1 MDSWEP
7 LMPRRLIVSLS
18 VAVGLVA
25 LPCTAFAARPEPPR
39 LFTAAGAGTAS
50 STALGAASTQPQVP
64 VVKLV
69 SPVELSV
76 GDEITITGENFT
88 PGPLR
93 NQLVFLRPGI
103 RPVFVPVELAEE
115 DEIRLHL
122 PAKLLPFLRRE
133 NGKGV
138 ATRFRI
144 TVLSRLF
151 GPLLTP
157 TVLSPLIKPPPAG
170 VEVAGAKDC
179 DGDGVA
185 DTPMPD
191 VLGLAV
197 VGLGLEG
204 VPEPGDE
211 LPDIPDV
218 IGAPG
223 LPDVP
228 LPDDL
233 PPESTP
239 AVPETPPVPGTQAP
253 APPPAT
259 CPAPA
264 PAS

>member
-1 MDSWEP
+1 
-7 LMPRRLIVSLS
+7 MPRRLILSLS

-25 LPCTAFAARPEPPR
+25 LPCTASAARTEPPR
-39 LFTAAGAGTAS
+39 LFTAAAAGTAS
-50 STALGAASTQPQVP
+50 ALPQVP
-64 VVKLV
+64 VVTRV
-69 SPVELSV
+69 SPLELSV
-76 GDEITITGENFT
+76 GEEITIVGENFT

-93 NQLVFLRPGI
+93 NQLVFVRPGI

-122 PAKLLPFLRRE
+122 PAKLLPFLRTE
-133 NGKGV
+133 DGK
-138 ATRFRI
+138 AIPTRFRI

-157 TVLSPLIKPPPAG
+157 SVLSPLIKPPPAG
-170 VEVAGAKDC
+170 VEVPGAKDC
-179 DGDGVA
+179 DGDSVA
-185 DTPMPD
+185 DTPVPD
-191 VLGLAV
+191 VLGVAV
-197 VGLGLEG
+197 VGLGLAG

-223 LPDVP
+223 VPDVP

-239 AVPETPPVPGTQAP
+239 ALPGTAPAPSTPAP
-253 APPPAT
+253 APPPTA
-259 CPAPA
+259 CSAPA

>member
-1 MDSWEP
+1 
-7 LMPRRLIVSLS
+7 MPRRLILSLS

-25 LPCTAFAARPEPPR
+25 MPCTASAARTEPPR
-39 LFTAAGAGTAS
+39 MFSAVAAGTTS
-50 STALGAASTQPQVP
+50 QPQVP
-64 VVKLV
+64 VVTRV
-69 SPVELSV
+69 SPLELGV
-76 GDEITITGENFT
+76 GEEITIVGANFT

-93 NQLVFLRPGI
+93 NQLVFVRPGI

-115 DEIRLHL
+115 DEIRLHV
-122 PAKLLPFLRRE
+122 PAKLLPFLRKE
-133 NGKGV
+133 NGKAV
-138 ATRFRI
+138 PTRFRI

-157 TVLSPLIKPPPAG
+157 NVLSPLVKPPPAG

-179 DGDGVA
+179 DGDSVA
-185 DTPMPD
+185 DTPVPD

-204 VPEPGDE
+204 VPGPGDE

-223 LPDVP
+223 VPDVP

-233 PPESTP
+233 PPASTP
-239 AVPETPPVPGTQAP
+239 TLPETPPAPGTPAP
-253 APPPAT
+253 APPPAA

-264 PAS
+264 S